1 MQAFRWA
8 TESIKERGIIQT
20 AKVVASVVRDLSF
33 DWKYGTDTGGWV
45 PSDALDAESANQL
58 HSVSYQPTK
67 SRPLLLLL
75 AKLELPKACTFLD
88 IGAGKGRVLLI
99 ACQYGFERVV
109 GIEFSPSLCTIARKN
124 VETFSR
130 KTKRRW
136 PIDVIKADVTTY
148 NFRNEERV
156 FFMFNPFDAVI
167 LGQVVNNIRR
177 SLQSDPRPIWLIYNT
192 PIYHDVIARSG
203 LFIRNEFYEI
213 GCSHF
218 RVYSN
223 QESGGGK

>member
-8 TESIKERGIIQT
+8 AESIKERGIIQT

-33 DWKYGTDTGGWV
+33 DWKYGTDTGGRV
-45 PSDALDAESANQL
+45 PTEALEAESDNQW
-58 HSVSYQPTK
+58 HSVSYRPTK
-67 SRPLLLLL
+67 SRPLLRLL

-88 IGAGKGRVLLI
+88 IGAGKERVLLI
-99 ACQYGFERVV
+99 ASQYGFERVV

-130 KTKRRW
+130 KTKQRW
-136 PIDVIKADVTTY
+136 PIEVIKADVTSY
-148 NFRNEERV
+148 DFQNEERV
-156 FFMFNPFDAVI
+156 FFMFNPFDALI

-177 SLQSDPRPIWLIYNT
+177 SLQANPRPIWLIYHT
-192 PIYHDVIARSG
+192 PIYHEVIARSG
-203 LFIRNEFYEI
+203 IFIRDEFYEI

-223 QESGGGK
+223 QDSSGGK